1 MEITTRFAPSPTGLL
16 HLGHAYSAWT
26 AWRYAE
32 ANGGSFRLRLEDID
46 TARCRP
52 EYMTGIIDDL
62 RWLGLEWDGDI
73 RVQSAHLADY
83 RLALE
88 TLKAKELLYPCFCS
102 RAEIMQMLSAP
113 HNVER
118 KYPGTC
124 RSLTREAL
132 AGRMTAGANYAFRLD
147 AEKALREARD
157 FGFYEKDVGF
167 IDGDPQALSDV
178 VLARRD
184 QPASYHLCV
193 VHDDALQ
200 KISHVI
206 RGEDL
211 FRVTHIHVLLQ
222 RLLNLH
228 TPTYAHHPLL
238 HDATGQR
245 LSKRDRAASLRGMRE
260 AGISAGA
267 VLERLEQIS
276 LSHNS

>member
-26 AWRYAE
+26 AWRYARI
-32 ANGGSFRLRLEDID
+32 NGGSFRLRLEDID
-46 TARCRP
+46 TTRCRQ
-52 EYMTGIIDDL
+52 EYMIGIIDDL

-73 RVQSAHLADY
+73 RVQTAHLADY

-88 TLKAKELLYPCFCS
+88 TLKAKGMLYPCFCS
-102 RAEIMQMLSAP
+102 RAEIVEMLSAP
-113 HNVER
+113 HNAEKR
-118 KYPGTC
+118 YPGSC
-124 RSLTREAL
+124 RTLTRQAL
-132 AGRMTAGANYAFRLD
+132 AARMAEGRNYALRLD
-147 AEKALREARD
+147 AQKALHEVRD
-157 FGFYEKDVGF
+157 FGFYENDVGF

-211 FRVTHIHVLLQ
+211 FRITHTHVLLQ
-222 RLLNLH
+222 RLLGLH
-228 TPTYAHHPLL
+228 TPTYAHHPLV
-238 HDATGQR
+238 HDSDGQR
-245 LSKRDRAASLRGMRE
+245 LSKRDQAASLRGMRE
-260 AGISAGA
+260 SGVSAEA
-267 VLERLEQIS
+267 VLERLERIS
-276 LSHNS
+276 LSHHP